1 MKAYPRQD
9 KNYFIVTEALEDLG
23 FEQVVAL
30 KEFNPE
36 TGTQDRLNYVFR
48 KDGELF
54 QYVTMQNYNTIIYEI
69 ELKKLDANKL
79 NCRMDKQL
87 IE

>member
-1 MKAYPRQD
+1 MKAYPNQS
-9 KNYFIVTEALEDLG
+9 KNYNTATEALEDLG

-36 TGTQDRLNYVFR
+36 TGTQDRINFVFR

-54 QYVTMQNYNTIIYEI
+54 QYATMQNNGTSIEEI
-69 ELKKLDANKL
+69 ELKKLDANKVEL
-79 NCRMDKQL
+79 PYG
-87 IE
+87 

>member
-69 ELKKLDANKL
+69 ELKKLDANSAL
-79 NCRMDKQL
+79 ATL
-87 IE
+87 E